1 MDRTR
6 IGRAFLALCGPRWEE
21 TASLS
26 QDDWTGLA
34 AMAEQHRLA
43 PFLHGRLMRGEIAGM
58 PPVIAR
64 TWQDAHRR
72 NAITALSQR
81 SALLRAVEQ
90 LATATIGTV
99 ALKGAAL
106 AWTVWPGPAERA
118 MRDID
123 ILVPA
128 EDAARAYEVLR
139 AAGWEAPELLPAD
152 RDAFAREEI
161 HFPPL
166 HSREGVMCEL
176 HARLW
181 AETQGT
187 TMPLSCEDHM
197 LANARYEERL
207 GAAVPAAEDMLVH
220 LVVHAAFSHGLNTGP
235 MTLIDIDLLC
245 MRKRIDWPAFWERAD
260 AAGFARAAALLF
272 ALVDRWRRPGFLQE
286 TDCPIAVESGALDEM
301 ELLLV
306 QDLDERKDVGALAAL
321 SAGRIS
327 GRFDQHPLDRAE
339 GKASLAG
346 RVGQLAARARS
357 LAGSALSRDTRHA
370 AMATGRLR
378 KWIEG

>member
-1 MDRTR
+1 MDRPR
-6 IGRAFLALCGPRWEE
+6 IGRALLALCGPRWEE
-21 TASLS
+21 AASLS
-26 QDDWTGLA
+26 HNDWTMLA
-34 AMAEQHRLA
+34 VMAEQHRLA
-43 PFLHGRLMRGEIAGM
+43 PFLHGRLVRGEIADV
-58 PPVIAR
+58 PAEIAGQ
-64 TWQDAHRR
+64 WHEAYRR
-72 NAITALSQR
+72 NAILALSQR
-81 SALLRAVEQ
+81 RALLHAVDV
-90 LATATIGTV
+90 LGTATIGTV

-106 AWTVWPGPAERA
+106 VWTVWPAPADRA
-118 MRDID
+118 MRDVD

-139 AAGWEAPELLPAD
+139 AGWQAPELLPAD
-152 RDAFAREEI
+152 REAFTRKEI

-166 HSREGVMCEL
+166 HSHEGVMCEL

-181 AETQGT
+181 AEPQGT
-187 TMPLSCEDHM
+187 TMPPSCEEHM

-207 GAAVPAAEDMLVH
+207 GAAVPAAQDMLIH

-235 MTLIDIDLLC
+235 MTLVDIDLLC
-245 MRKRIDWPAFWERAD
+245 IRKRIDWPAFWERGD

-272 ALVDRWRRPGFLQE
+272 ALVDRWRRPGFLE
-286 TDCPIAVESGALDEM
+286 EAACPISVESGALDEM

-306 QDLDERKDVGALAAL
+306 QDLDDRKDVGALAAL

-357 LAGSALSRDTRHA
+357 LAGSALSRETRHA
-370 AMATGRLR
+370 AIATGRLR